1 MTLETT
7 AKSVENKDKF
17 INQYYYDTF
26 SVGKIQLC
34 FTRGINNVKL
44 YYMEN
49 GLQIISKEFDEIEK
63 IHLLEFIDSDE
74 KILIIGEREKE
85 LKFIVWDL
93 YSTGKAEKLPNF
105 VDNSTITM
113 KNLSTCLARTSGNI
127 LQIDDDG
134 KVSSVLK
141 KVENELK
148 KTKKEKNKK
157 LYHKEG
163 F

>member
-49 GLQIISKEFDEIEK
+49 GLQIISKEFD
-63 IHLLEFIDSDE
+63 
-74 KILIIGEREKE
+74 
-85 LKFIVWDL
+85 
-93 YSTGKAEKLPNF
+93 
-105 VDNSTITM
+105 
-113 KNLSTCLARTSGNI
+113 
-127 LQIDDDG
+127 
-134 KVSSVLK
+134 
-141 KVENELK
+141 
-148 KTKKEKNKK
+148 
-157 LYHKEG
+157 
-163 F
+163 